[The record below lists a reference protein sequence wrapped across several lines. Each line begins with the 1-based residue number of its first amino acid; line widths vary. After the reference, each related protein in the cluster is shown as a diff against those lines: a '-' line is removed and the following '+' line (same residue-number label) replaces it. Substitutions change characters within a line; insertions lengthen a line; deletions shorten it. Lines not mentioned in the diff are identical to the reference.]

1 MKMEQII
8 TFNYHFFYIII
19 LTRTRVFEVRAS
31 KLHYYRGIFYLF
43 LLAIVLFI
51 LSYMYLL
58 FNQLAFCYITHIYI
72 YTLVHLC

>member
-1 MKMEQII
+1 MKTVQII
-8 TFNYHFFYIII
+8 MFNFVIFYIIF

-43 LLAIVLFI
+43 LLAIKLFI
-51 LSYMYLL
+51 LSYIYLL
-58 FNQLAFCYITHIYI
+58 FYQFAFCCITHIYI